1 MKYFYSMVILL
12 VCGSGVSANDPLK
25 HEPAHSVA
33 SRQIVK
39 FNAGKGS
46 GRYFG
51 REKMLNRSSRV
62 PVKRNTLRSSK
73 RRS

>member
-1 MKYFYSMVILL
+1 MKYFYSMAILL
-12 VCGSGVSANDPLK
+12 VCGSGVSANDPLE

-33 SRQIVK
+33 SRQTIK

-46 GRYFG
+46 KRYFG
-51 REKMLNRSSRV
+51 REGILSRSSRV